1 MLSISRSGDLE
12 ATTFKTRAVVG
23 STRNFASEALQ
34 SLAGTIPVHT
44 DIAPAK
50 HVGEHRADRPQPGR
64 EKGVMKYCRKCG
76 EHYRESVRFCRRDGQ
91 VLEAIGGKSG
101 EESSDPMIGLI
112 LAGRYRLLAK
122 LGEGGM
128 GVVYKARH
136 ITMNRL
142 AAVKVLTSEVSRN
155 PEFVARFRREA
166 EMACYFEHPNA
177 VTVYDFGE
185 AENGLVYLAMK
196 FIDGE
201 VLASIIAKE
210 VRLPLERVVNI
221 VRQTAAALDAAQ
233 RVGLLH
239 RDLKPHNVMVSPREG
254 QTDWVEVVDFGAAK
268 LTKVEPRFD
277 LTRRGFVCG
286 TPDYVS
292 PEQVS
297 GHELDARSDIYSLG
311 LIAYEMITRSL
322 PFEGSTPQERMI
334 QRLFEPPLA
343 FSRVRPD
350 LGLPAGLEPVIT
362 KALAVDRDQRY
373 SSALEFALEFEARAC
388 SETAGYQLA
397 PSDLPTLVLDANTD
411 ADHSV
416 SNQTMPLPPSSIR
429 SLDSSYRRENSVVAS
444 KRLRRRAIFVVS
456 GLMTLLVIALLVS
469 SHRGSGRREA
479 EHVSATGKPAD
490 QSYVELSREEINVT
504 ALEGRTDGSR
514 IQEPARAALVR
525 AKKDRQDHQPS
536 PAEHSGSPEASRGE
550 AVNDPP
556 ASPPV
561 ESPTL
566 ERRAVNTDPVGIS
579 RANDQRVEHHLNRGR
594 EFLNKRSEKKAISE
608 FMTVQMLEPSN
619 EDVHYLMGLA
629 YEQLKRPAEAL
640 AHYVLCK
647 SGPYAGVSSQ
657 HVKRLD
663 RLR

>member
-1 MLSISRSGDLE
+1 MLSISRSGDFE
-12 ATTFKTRAVVG
+12 ATTVV
-23 STRNFASEALQ
+23 SSPRHFAPSDVLPGH
-34 SLAGTIPVHT
+34 LAGTIPVHI
-44 DIAPAK
+44 DIARAK

-64 EKGVMKYCRKCG
+64 EKGIMKYCRKCG
-76 EHYRESVRFCRRDGQ
+76 EHYREGVRFCRRDGQ
-91 VLEAIGGKSG
+91 VLEAIGGKTG

-142 AAVKVLTSEVSRN
+142 AAVKVLTSDVSRN

-201 VLASIIAKE
+201 VLASIIEKE
-210 VRLPLERVVNI
+210 VRLPLERAANI
-221 VRQTAAALDAAQ
+221 IHQTAAALDAAQ

-239 RDLKPHNVMVSPREG
+239 RDLKPHNVMVSLREG

-297 GHELDARSDIYSLG
+297 GQELDARSDIYSLG

-388 SETAGYQLA
+388 SETAGYQIA
-397 PSDLPTLVLDANTD
+397 ASEIPPLVKYEDTD
-411 ADHSV
+411 ADRSV
-416 SNQTMPLPPSSIR
+416 STPSMPLPAHSIS
-429 SLDSSYRRENSVVAS
+429 SLDSSNHRENAVVS
-444 KRLRRRAIFVVS
+444 PKRRRRRAIFVVP
-456 GLMTLLVIALLVS
+456 GLITLLVITLLVS
-469 SHRGSGRREA
+469 SHWASGRREA
-479 EHVSATGKPAD
+479 EHVSATGQPTD
-490 QSYVELSREEINVT
+490 QPYIELSREEIPVT
-504 ALEGRTDGSR
+504 TSERRAEGSS
-514 IQEPARAALVR
+514 IQEPAPAALVR
-525 AKKDRQDHQPS
+525 AKKDRQPS
-536 PAEHSGSPEASRGE
+536 PAEDSASSEPSGGE
-550 AVNDPP
+550 AVNEPP
-556 ASPPV
+556 ASPLV

-566 ERRAVNTDPVGIS
+566 EKRAVSTDLAGIRRAD
-579 RANDQRVEHHLNRGR
+579 DQQVERRLKRGR
-594 EFLNKRSEKKAISE
+594 EFLNKGSEKKAIGE

-640 AHYVLCK
+640 DHYLLCK
-647 SGPYAGVSSQ
+647 SGPYAGLSIQ

-663 RLR
+663 KLR